1 MQDLTKGLLNLNI
14 TPEQGRLLDRQA
26 REQQIQQQ
34 ASRAPAP
41 FQGMM
46 AQTRR
51 TADTLQN
58 LGRAAVGGRGPVGP
72 AELQA
77 QQAQKMQQA
86 QMAQQQAQQVQ
97 KQQNLAMLKKQAENA
112 LYQQKDLSPQA
123 VSGMLKNIETDPTG
137 DFAKKV
143 VERYGMPKSKD
154 PTDRYKIAG
163 NKVFDTTTRSFVED
177 PVSAKDPKKVIK
189 VNLEKETGLDP
200 ENFTTESWKAA
211 NDIMIDPETPLAERL
226 VNARKQLVLK
236 DKEMNPELEEYLV
249 KQLETYDPKG
259 LENRFNVINEQ
270 MNILNDGIISG
281 FGANALTTIATL
293 GQRFGILSEQQ
304 QQTLANTQ
312 TFDSNAG
319 NLVAEVIKAFGAGTG
334 LSDAD
339 REYATKIAGGL
350 ISLEELSLKKILD
363 ITQRRAIAE
372 AELYNKQLAKLGED
386 WAAQAIEPPRF
397 RRMTLKDDP
406 YIQQVEMDDGTLMYV
421 DTNPNGYTD
430 EVYDANGYLVK

>member
-1 MQDLTKGLLNLNI
+1 MNDLTQGLLNLNL
-14 TPEQGRLLDRQA
+14 TPEQGRLLDRQS

-34 ASRAPAP
+34 SRGAPAP

-51 TADTLQN
+51 TADTMQN
-58 LGRAAVGGRGPVGP
+58 LGRAAFGGRGPVGP

-77 QQAQKMQQA
+77 QQAQQMQQA
-86 QMAQQQAQQVQ
+86 QLA
-97 KQQNLAMLKKQAENA
+97 KQQKDLQVLKGQAENA
-112 LYQQKDLSPQA
+112 LYQQKDISPQA
-123 VSGMLKNIETDPTG
+123 VSAMLKNIQTDTTGEFSKKVLDRYGIPKPTDPT
-137 DFAKKV
+137 
-143 VERYGMPKSKD
+143 ERYKV
-154 PTDRYKIAG
+154 AG
-163 NKVFDTTTRSFVED
+163 NKVFDTKTRSFIED
-177 PVSAKDPKKVIK
+177 PLTSKDTNKTIQ
-189 VNLEKETGLDP
+189 VNLKKETGLDP
-200 ENFTTESWKAA
+200 DSFTKESWKAA
-211 NDIMIDPETPLAERL
+211 NDVMIDPDTPLAERL
-226 VNARKQLVLK
+226 TSARKLLVLK
-236 DKEMNPELEEYLV
+236 DQEMNPELEEYLV

-270 MNILNDGIISG
+270 MNILNQGILSG
-281 FGANALTTIATL
+281 FGANALTTLATV
-293 GQRFGILSEQQ
+293 GQRFGILSPEQ

-372 AELYNKQLAKLGED
+372 AELYNKQLAKLGDD
-386 WAAQAIEPPRF
+386 WMAQAIEPPRF
-397 RRMTLKDDP
+397 RRMTLKEDP
-406 YIQQVEMDDGTLMYV
+406 YIQQVDMDDGTIMYI
-421 DTNPNGYTD
+421 DTNPDGYTN